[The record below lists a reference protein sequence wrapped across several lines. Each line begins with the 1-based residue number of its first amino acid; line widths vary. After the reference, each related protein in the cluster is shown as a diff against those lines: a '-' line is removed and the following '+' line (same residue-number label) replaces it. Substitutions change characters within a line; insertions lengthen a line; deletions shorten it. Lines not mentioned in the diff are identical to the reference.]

1 MVLCQVLNVDGGMPC
16 AFASKSEQK
25 INLVD
30 KVSYESND
38 QGRNNINI
46 SNHLL
51 FYYGVRYHDH
61 VIEIPQK
68 TR

>member
-51 FYYGVRYHDH
+51 FIMGYD
-61 VIEIPQK
+61 IMIIL
-68 TR
+68 